1 MGRHKTED
9 HPPPC
14 LKWWCGSLTTQ
25 CSSGC
30 SAPSAKNPKGNHRR
44 DCPCNRKTL
53 SDSASSSVQLDAC
66 DSAAGPGTETGAL
79 KRARGGDDA
88 ASPDGS
94 AWHSDA
100 ESSCSA
106 LNREERW
113 CSGNIWPSTSS
124 SSHAAPVTDIICSKS
139 ERLLRRPKSYEW

>member
-1 MGRHKTED
+1 M
-9 HPPPC
+9 
-14 LKWWCGSLTTQ
+14 
-25 CSSGC
+25 
-30 SAPSAKNPKGNHRR
+30 
-44 DCPCNRKTL
+44 

-106 LNREERW
+106 LNREEWW

-139 ERLLRRPKSYEW
+139 ERLRRRPKSYEWDVPQRLHPSLGTWNSESIGASCLRCHESGPRVLYDMRKPTPLL